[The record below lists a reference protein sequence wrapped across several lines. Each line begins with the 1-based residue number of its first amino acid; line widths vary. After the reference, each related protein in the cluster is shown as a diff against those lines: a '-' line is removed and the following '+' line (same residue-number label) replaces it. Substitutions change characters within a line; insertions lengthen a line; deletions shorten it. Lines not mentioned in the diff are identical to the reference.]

1 MYQPNSTDTFVTRC
15 IGIKILVINIQC
27 MSITDKSDAYLMY
40 ALANMVAVILGCEP
54 GSNHL
59 WYHLFDQQ
67 PIWNTYITG
76 FMYDKTMGRGYH
88 YDCGVELTYDG
99 QFGRPTYEKHATR
112 GTYDLHSLY
121 HLMWLNFGS
130 FCMALLTQPEAQE
143 NISGKL
149 ISDWQPVRHYCVA
162 QLRKIWAHMITN
174 IKLSQE
180 ELSFL
185 FMASMKKFYKVI
197 FNGGNSKKLI
207 PLNFCGFCRNL
218 MAVEV
223 VKN

>member
-1 MYQPNSTDTFVTRC
+1 
-15 IGIKILVINIQC
+15 
-27 MSITDKSDAYLMY
+27 
-40 ALANMVAVILGCEP
+40 
-54 GSNHL
+54 
-59 WYHLFDQQ
+59 
-67 PIWNTYITG
+67 
-76 FMYDKTMGRGYH
+76 
-88 YDCGVELTYDG
+88 
-99 QFGRPTYEKHATR
+99 
-112 GTYDLHSLY
+112 
-121 HLMWLNFGS
+121 MWLNFGS

-218 MAVEV
+218 MAVKV